1 MGYKVTEAKYQT
13 CLCGKVCKG
22 LSALQTHGRACPKE
36 QVRRAAYIATI
47 ERGTKP
53 LSDSQVL
60 VNYDFLVS
68 GLIKLG
74 YLPADFNADRK
85 VAK

>member
-36 QVRRAAYIATI
+36 RVRSAAFIAAI
-47 ERGTKP
+47 ELGTRQLTDTEVLDNFDALVPRLIELGQLPTDFKP
-53 LSDSQVL
+53 
-60 VNYDFLVS
+60 
-68 GLIKLG
+68 
-74 YLPADFNADRK
+74 AR
-85 VAK
+85 

>member
-36 QVRRAAYIATI
+36 QVRSAAFIAAI
-47 ERGTKP
+47 ELGTRQ
-53 LSDSQVL
+53 LTDAEVL
-60 VNYDFLVS
+60 DNFDALVPR
-68 GLIKLG
+68 LIELG
-74 YLPADFNADRK
+74 QLPANFNAGK
-85 VAK
+85 AGQ